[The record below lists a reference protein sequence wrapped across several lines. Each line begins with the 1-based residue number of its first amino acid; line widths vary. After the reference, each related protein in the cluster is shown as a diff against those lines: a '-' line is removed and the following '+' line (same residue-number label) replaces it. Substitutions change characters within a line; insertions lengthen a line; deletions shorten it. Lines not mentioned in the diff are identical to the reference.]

1 MKVGETMGIIAFEGA
16 SAVGKS
22 TTCRELENNYGAFI
36 IPEVNF
42 LFERP
47 KNEHRTW
54 YFEKQVE
61 RWNMAVQKSQQY
73 ELVILD
79 GDIYLSLIHI

>member
-1 MKVGETMGIIAFEGA
+1 MGIIAFEGA

-22 TTCRELENNYGAFI
+22 STCRELENNYGAFI

-61 RWNMAVQKSQQY
+61 RWNIAV
-73 ELVILD
+73 
-79 GDIYLSLIHI
+79 